1 MKFPAVV
8 IKESRW
14 HQDHG
19 YECNTIYAQV
29 DFEYKL
35 WCYSENR
42 PFKEHLNLDEEYYLK
57 ARKHIMELEL

>member
-1 MKFPAVV
+1 MDMNVV
-8 IKESRW
+8 L
-14 HQDHG
+14 
-19 YECNTIYAQV
+19 YAQV

-35 WCYSENR
+35 WCYSDNR